1 MYRIMATLL
10 VVFISAVAHA
20 ATLEIPAPHTT
31 LSGIGVISGWKCETT
46 GPLTVRFDGGD
57 AIPLL
62 YGSER
67 GDTLSVCGDKN
78 NGFVAIMNWGNL
90 GDGEHTAVA
99 YDNGVEFG
107 RTTFYVI
114 TTGEDFLRDAQ
125 GSCSIPNFPSPGETA
140 TFTWTEATQHL
151 EMTKLEG
158 PGARPSPE
166 GEYACAPS
174 ETSPGRLYCTR
185 RADGTDSWTC
195 AELGNERF
203 SCFANGELSPGFHD
217 DPWTCEGTLAAC
229 TESYDTTIAQEH
241 TKNRAEHAAALK
253 ACEERQRRNT
263 AIVTDDFGAKALV
276 TLEDACVSFRDDLHP
291 NFTRG
296 IYSGRRG
303 DCGSCRARGALL
315 LAFTPLSNC
324 ARPERAP
331 FCNDGHG
338 FFLDEH
344 LVTDRWTVRVRPAD
358 NLGVPYDRSAE
369 TFTRLFA
376 LEQNGVLYFQS
387 EAVDDGLSPYGGD
400 SYYRDFFVDGGFTED
415 GYGGKLETRPGLSF
429 LVRPGHVLHRP
440 PPPGTPYGAAKPYC
454 CPWDICSDSSC
465 GTYEEFITYPHT
477 RLFAISPYA
486 PGFPQ
491 TNPNKPPIDLTK
503 PLTLR
508 FSGEYWNVEISLPQL
523 EQD

>member
-1 MYRIMATLL
+1 MLL
-10 VVFISAVAHA
+10 VWIPAAVHA
-20 ATLEIPAPHTT
+20 ATLEIPGYDAV
-31 LSGIGVISGWKCETT
+31 LSGIGVISGWKCETD

-57 AIPLL
+57 ATPLL

-107 RTTFYVI
+107 RTTFQVI
-114 TTGEDFLRDAQ
+114 TTGEDFLRDAR

-151 EMTKLEG
+151 ELTQLEG
-158 PGARPSPE
+158 PGARSSPE
-166 GEYACAPS
+166 GEYTCAPS

-195 AELGNERF
+195 AALGNERF
-203 SCFANGELSPGFHD
+203 SCFSNGELAPGFHD

-229 TESYDTTIAQEH
+229 TESYDTAIAQEH
-241 TKNRAEHAAALK
+241 TKNRAEHAAALQ
-253 ACEERQRRNT
+253 ACEERQRRNS

-276 TLEDACVSFRDDLHP
+276 TLEDACISWRDHHHP
-291 NFTRG
+291 HYTRG
-296 IYSGRRG
+296 IYSGRPG
-303 DCGSCRARGALL
+303 DCGSCRPRGALL

-344 LVTDRWTVRVRPAD
+344 LVTDRWTFRVHPDGTVGPDD
-358 NLGVPYDRSAE
+358 NLGVPYDRSEE

-376 LEQNGVLYFQS
+376 LEQNGAPYFKS
-387 EAVDDGLSPYGGD
+387 EAVADGLSPYGET
-400 SYYRDFFVDGGFTED
+400 SHYRDFSMDDGFTED
-415 GYGGKLETRPGLSF
+415 GYGGKLQTYPGLPF
-429 LVRPGHVLHRP
+429 LVQPGHVLHRP
-440 PPPGTPYGAAKPYC
+440 PPPGTPYGAAQPYC

-477 RLFAISPYA
+477 RLFTISPYA

-503 PLTLR
+503 PLTLQ
-508 FSGEYWNVEISLPQL
+508 FSGKQWRLEISLP
-523 EQD
+523 